1 MQITFCKYV
10 KHVKDRKKNLAFS
23 IYSLVSIDK
32 GSVSTK
38 LFTLN
43 EYEPC
48 TQRRLS
54 SGRLSGVKLKPA
66 CPATGA
72 NKSSEISRLARLAR
86 ANNEGADKTVFG
98 CEAVMRLCFSH
109 FSHEQAY
116 FSLHA
121 TQILAYE
128 PL

>member
-1 MQITFCKYV
+1 MQIKHV
-10 KHVKDRKKNLAFS
+10 KHVRDRKKNLAFS

-32 GSVSTK
+32 GSVTTK

-86 ANNEGADKTVFG
+86 ANNEGADKTIRMRG
-98 CEAVMRLCFSH
+98 CYAPLF
-109 FSHEQAY
+109 FA
-116 FSLHA
+116 F
-121 TQILAYE
+121 LA
-128 PL
+128 

>member
-1 MQITFCKYV
+1 MQI
-10 KHVKDRKKNLAFS
+10 KHVKPVKCRKKNLAFS

-54 SGRLSGVKLKPA
+54 SGRLQSCLVPTTMFGL
-66 CPATGA
+66 
-72 NKSSEISRLARLAR
+72 
-86 ANNEGADKTVFG
+86 DKTKL
-98 CEAVMRLCFSH
+98 VMHLCIDVKALSH
-109 FSHEQAY
+109 Y
-116 FSLHA
+116 DV
-121 TQILAYE
+121 
-128 PL
+128 

>member
-1 MQITFCKYV
+1 MKI

-23 IYSLVSIDK
+23 IHSLVSIDK

-54 SGRLSGVKLKPA
+54 SGRLSGVRLKPA

-72 NKSSEISRLARLAR
+72 NKSSEISRLARLVQLTIRGSGKHKQTITKLLALPGGIK
-86 ANNEGADKTVFG
+86 N
-98 CEAVMRLCFSH
+98 LH
-109 FSHEQAY
+109 FQEQWG
-116 FSLHA
+116 
-121 TQILAYE
+121 
-128 PL
+128 

>member
-1 MQITFCKYV
+1 MLNMLKIERTT
-10 KHVKDRKKNLAFS
+10 KHFLFIHIFS
-23 IYSLVSIDK
+23 IDI

-43 EYEPC
+43 EYEPY

-72 NKSSEISRLARLAR
+72 NKISEISRLASLAW
-86 ANNEGADKTVFG
+86 ANNEGADKTIPMRG
-98 CEAVMRLCFSH
+98 CYA
-109 FSHEQAY
+109 
-116 FSLHA
+116 
-121 TQILAYE
+121 
-128 PL
+128 PLFFAFPA

>member
-1 MQITFCKYV
+1 MQI
-10 KHVKDRKKNLAFS
+10 KHAKDRKKNLAFS
-23 IYSLVSIDK
+23 VYSLFSIDI

-38 LFTLN
+38 LFTLI

-54 SGRLSGVKLKPA
+54 SGRLSGVKLKQA

-86 ANNEGADKTVFG
+86 ANNEGAYKTILMRGCYAPLVF
-98 CEAVMRLCFSH
+98 AFP
-109 FSHEQAY
+109 A
-116 FSLHA
+116 
-121 TQILAYE
+121 
-128 PL
+128 

>member
-1 MQITFCKYV
+1 MQIKHV

-54 SGRLSGVKLKPA
+54 SGRLNGVMLKPA

-86 ANNEGADKTVFG
+86 ANNECADS
-98 CEAVMRLCFSH
+98 FSH

-128 PL
+128 PSWL

>member
-1 MQITFCKYV
+1 MQIKHV

-23 IYSLVSIDK
+23 IYSLVSIDKHDK

-54 SGRLSGVKLKPA
+54 SGRLSGVKIKPA

-72 NKSSEISRLARLAR
+72 NKSSEISRLARLAG
-86 ANNEGADKTVFG
+86 ANNEGADKTIRMRG
-98 CEAVMRLCFSH
+98 CYAPLF
-109 FSHEQAY
+109 FA
-116 FSLHA
+116 F
-121 TQILAYE
+121 LA
-128 PL
+128 

>member
-1 MQITFCKYV
+1 MQI

-43 EYEPC
+43 EYVPC

-86 ANNEGADKTVFG
+86 ANNEGADYSD
-98 CEAVMRLCFSH
+98 ARLLCSF
-109 FSHEQAY
+109 FFRMAY

>member
-1 MQITFCKYV
+1 MQI

-54 SGRLSGVKLKPA
+54 SVRLSGVKLKPA

-72 NKSSEISRLARLAR
+72 NKSSEISRLERITKALIRL
-86 ANNEGADKTVFG
+86 FG

>member
-1 MQITFCKYV
+1 MQI

-23 IYSLVSIDK
+23 IHSLVSIDK

-86 ANNEGADKTVFG
+86 ANKDYSDARLLCAFVFRISR
-98 CEAVMRLCFSH
+98 MNRLIFLYMLPRS
-109 FSHEQAY
+109 
-116 FSLHA
+116 
-121 TQILAYE
+121 
-128 PL
+128 

>member
-1 MQITFCKYV
+1 MQIKHV
-10 KHVKDRKKNLAFS
+10 KHVKDRKNNLPFSVYSLFS
-23 IYSLVSIDK
+23 IDI

-54 SGRLSGVKLKPA
+54 SWRLSGVKLKPA

-72 NKSSEISRLARLAR
+72 NKISEISRLARLAR
-86 ANNEGADKTVFG
+86 AKNEGADKTIPMRG
-98 CEAVMRLCFSH
+98 CYA
-109 FSHEQAY
+109 
-116 FSLHA
+116 
-121 TQILAYE
+121 
-128 PL
+128 PLFFAFPA

>member
-1 MQITFCKYV
+1 MQIKHV
-10 KHVKDRKKNLAFS
+10 KHVKVRKNNLAFS
-23 IYSLVSIDK
+23 VYSLFSIDI

-72 NKSSEISRLARLAR
+72 NKISEISRLARLAR
-86 ANNEGADKTVFG
+86 AKNEGADKTIPMRG
-98 CEAVMRLCFSH
+98 CYA
-109 FSHEQAY
+109 
-116 FSLHA
+116 
-121 TQILAYE
+121 
-128 PL
+128 PLFFAFPA

>member
-1 MQITFCKYV
+1 MQIKHV
-10 KHVKDRKKNLAFS
+10 EHVKDRKKNLAFS
-23 IYSLVSIDK
+23 VYSLFSIDI

-72 NKSSEISRLARLAR
+72 NKSRDLASRSLSSSE
-86 ANNEGADKTVFG
+86 
-98 CEAVMRLCFSH
+98 
-109 FSHEQAY
+109 
-116 FSLHA
+116 
-121 TQILAYE
+121 
-128 PL
+128 